1 MPLPPEDLIRAREEL
16 AKMRSELAA
25 LMKES
30 YAKHATGGV
39 YDRLL
44 RVERNTTGMQEA
56 FGAMHLAIDKLES
69 AHKLLDQ
76 QHSDGLAT
84 IAARLGKLEACVA
97 SDGVSIPRILDR
109 LAKLEAQPAPEF
121 EYDFDDEPVAYA
133 AVVKARDDWKAKY
146 ENTRALLTAERA
158 AHRRSRQEGQKYQR
172 IVTLVA
178 GCELEGYPNWK
189 TLAELDKL
197 VEIADVA
204 AANISS
210 THPQTAELLE
220 AALKPFRS

>member
-16 AKMRSELAA
+16 AKMRSELAT
-25 LMKES
+25 LMRES

-39 YDRLL
+39 YDRLD
-44 RVERNTTGMQEA
+44 R
-56 FGAMHLAIDKLES
+56 IES

-84 IAARLGKLEACVA
+84 IAVRLGKLEACVA

-109 LAKLEAQPAPEF
+109 LAKLEAQPKPELDF
-121 EYDFDDEPVAYA
+121 EGEPKSYA
-133 AVVKARDDWKAKY
+133 AVVEERDDYRKAY
-146 ENTRALLTAERA
+146 NFTAENLTKEMA
-158 AHRRSRQEGQKYQR
+158 AHRVTRQESVRLQR

-178 GCELEGYPNWK
+178 GCENGGYPNWK
-189 TLAELDKL
+189 SPAELDKL
-197 VEIADVA
+197 VEIVDVA
-204 AANISS
+204 AANISI

-220 AALKPFRS
+220 AALKPFRK